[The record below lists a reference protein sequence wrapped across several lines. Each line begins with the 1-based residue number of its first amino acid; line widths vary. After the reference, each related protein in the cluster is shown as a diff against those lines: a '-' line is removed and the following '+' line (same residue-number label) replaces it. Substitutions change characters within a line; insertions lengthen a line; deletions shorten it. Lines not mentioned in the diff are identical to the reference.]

1 MKNKLQ
7 VLFVAITLLVTIG
20 AQANDRI
27 NSSLNLSN
35 PDVRKCLIESTESEG
50 WKMAAL
56 YYDANKKLVMI
67 FEKGE
72 DSKTYISK

>member
-7 VLFVAITLLVTIG
+7 VLFVAIILLVTID

-27 NSSLNLSN
+27 NSSFNLNN
-35 PDVRKCLIESTESEG
+35 PDVRKCLIESTQSEG
-50 WKMAAL
+50 WKMAAI
-56 YYDANKKLVMI
+56 YYDASKKLVMI

-72 DSKTYISK
+72 DSKTYVSK